1 MNTTTL
7 TIKENKLIDY
17 IRNHFQ
23 EDALLEISYNR
34 VFLPGKILFIN
45 DSDEMIITLQLKGQ
59 LLHQTVDININDI
72 VKEVVELRYTY
83 GDDVTILSVI
93 D

>member
-1 MNTTTL
+1 MNTTIL
-7 TIKENKLIDY
+7 TIKENELIDY